1 MEQQHYTLN
10 IELGLAQQQLH
21 HQLSSAATIFSERVF
36 TGCNLDP
43 STTPSTPSST
53 PSTAATSSTT
63 DFHGFLKLEGC
74 AIVDANIT
82 VPHFGKKNVPIQ
94 LVRDQH
100 PSLVVPQLVNARN
113 IAKMA
118 CTRIKSWLDINGR
131 PALTLEESLYE
142 LLELRREIE
151 SARFELMG
159 SHLPLYPTKLAHPH
173 HPLFVGLPK
182 NVVMEIGVQ
191 QAQLILF
198 AWTIAP
204 IPVQTTSKL
213 VENVQ
218 LLVGKN
224 VSGKEDALVRTL
236 VTNTVGGKSNVAS
249 TGFMT
254 GKDNMVVT
262 QFTSCV
268 CPIEPAHKML
278 QCLSSAL
285 HTCDKMILC
294 VQNV

>member
-1 MEQQHYTLN
+1 MAQQHYTLK

-21 HQLSSAATIFSERVF
+21 HHLITAATIFAERVF

-43 STTPSTPSST
+43 SSTPSST
-53 PSTAATSSTT
+53 APTTATSSTA

-82 VPHFGKKNVPIQ
+82 VPHFGKKNVPVQ

-100 PSLVVPQLVNARN
+100 PSLVLPQLVNARN

-151 SARFELMG
+151 SARLELMG
-159 SHLPLYPTKLAHPH
+159 NHLPLYPTTLTHPH
-173 HPLFVGLPK
+173 HPLFIGLPK
-182 NVVMEIGVQ
+182 NVVLEIGVQ

-198 AWTIAP
+198 AWTLAP

-218 LLVGKN
+218 LFVGKN

-236 VTNTVGGKSNVAS
+236 VSNTVGGKSDVAR

-254 GKDNMVVT
+254 GKDNTMVT